1 MPGTDLATSSNLDL
15 FLSKSQKQHS
25 TRKVPCHHATYCA
38 PRSSTSYR
46 PVVHTCSHFCACVC
60 RRHMLLETARA
71 QQQVPQHFD
80 CARADSLENATCA
93 GNRPSNTQRVE
104 VEIPIVQSIQPSFQ
118 RPLGGATSN
127 VPNRSAMLRA
137 EWTITARQAV
147 LRFAQMKY

>member
-1 MPGTDLATSSNLDL
+1 MPSRNLLCATILDII
-15 FLSKSQKQHS
+15 
-25 TRKVPCHHATYCA
+25 
-38 PRSSTSYR
+38 STS
-46 PVVHTCSHFCACVC
+46 CAYVLSLLQCVC

-137 EWTITARQAV
+137 EWTIPARQAV